1 MCCQK
6 DLRLIIQSHSLFC
19 TKPCLW
25 LQEWCACAV
34 VMQTAT
40 DYCLLVHLRLHR
52 GGSYSN
58 EGALFCSSHMCR
70 FEVPIKGRLGMLI
83 SFLVVNLTLT
93 SIVILLK
100 FHMETYILSSW
111 VTQIKQ
117 MNSIFL
123 FRLLHP
129 LRRVST

>member
-40 DYCLLVHLRLHR
+40 DYCLLVHLCLHD
-52 GGSYSN
+52 GGGVTAMRVHSFVPAICA
-58 EGALFCSSHMCR
+58 G
-70 FEVPIKGRLGMLI
+70 FEVA
-83 SFLVVNLTLT
+83 
-93 SIVILLK
+93 IVI
-100 FHMETYILSSW
+100 
-111 VTQIKQ
+111 
-117 MNSIFL
+117 
-123 FRLLHP
+123 
-129 LRRVST
+129 